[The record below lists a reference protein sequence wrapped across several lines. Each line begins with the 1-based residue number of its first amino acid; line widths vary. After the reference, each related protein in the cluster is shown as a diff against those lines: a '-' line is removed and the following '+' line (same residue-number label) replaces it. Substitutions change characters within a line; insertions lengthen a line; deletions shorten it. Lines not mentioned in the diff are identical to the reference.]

1 MFTALAI
8 LSSAVFGTP
17 QACAAGSTATA
28 ALVSVSGFRDRV
40 GNLRIAIYPAKEE
53 DFLVGGHYVQRIDTP
68 TTPSGSMTV
77 CAPVPRPGKY
87 IVVALH
93 DRNADGK
100 LNPFTDGVGMS
111 RNPRLGLSKP
121 KVELVEVTLN
131 GVTPMKI
138 ELNYLQGLQPKP
150 WQAEKTQ

>member
-8 LSSAVFGTP
+8 LSTAVFGTP
-17 QACAAGSTATA
+17 QACAAGSTTPA
-28 ALVSVSGFRDRV
+28 ALVTVSGFRDRV
-40 GNLRIAIYPAKEE
+40 GNLRIAIYPAREE
-53 DFLVGGHYVQRIDTP
+53 DFLVSGHYTQRIDTP

-77 CAPVPRPGKY
+77 CAPVAAAGKY

-121 KVELVEVTLN
+121 RIELVEVDLD
-131 GVTPMKI
+131 GVTPMAI
-138 ELNYLQGLQPKP
+138 NLNYLQGLQPKP
-150 WQAEKTQ
+150 WQVDKSQ